1 MLLAVAV
8 LGAGLLALVG
18 AKPAWAAEP
27 SFAQAQ
33 NYPVGPY
40 SYSVTAADFDGDG
53 KDADLAV
60 TTDDR
65 TVESTLDNVAV
76 LSGNG
81 DGTFAAAQDFGA
93 GLGPRAVI
101 SADFDRD
108 GKADLAVLNG
118 SDNVSVLL
126 GNGDDTFRA
135 ARYYPVGD
143 DPFEM
148 TTADFNGDSKAD
160 LAVSNRGSDN
170 VSVLLGNGDGTFG
183 AAKNFAVGDYPV
195 SVTSGDF
202 DGDGIADLATADDP
216 IRRNIADSVSVLSGR
231 GDGTFRDAQ
240 RFTFQINLNS
250 WHNLRQVITTDFN
263 RDGKADLAVAT
274 TSDGISLLLGNGD
287 GTFRAGQKL
296 DGDYY
301 GLWGSES
308 LTAADFN
315 HDGRVDI
322 ASASSSSVSVL
333 TGRGNGAFNPAQRYS
348 VDAYPAFI
356 ISEDLN
362 GDNYADLAVSHG
374 GSGCCSSKVVS
385 VLLNTPTSPPDTTI
399 TSGQSEPVD
408 DPDVVFKL
416 ASSESA
422 STLADSSV
430 ADAGD
435 TTRASVDSSGAQV
448 DISVSSSPSISADGR
463 YVAFISTSPDLV
475 EGDTNNATDVF
486 VRDLQEGTTRR
497 VSVDDPEA
505 EGKAGRSFAP
515 SISADGRYVV
525 FTSAASDL
533 VLNDTN
539 GYWDVFVR
547 DLQEG
552 TTELASVDS
561 SEAQA
566 DYSSS
571 NGDRP
576 SISADGRY
584 VVFSSYAR
592 NLVPNDP
599 ITTDVYIR
607 DLREGT
613 TEMVSVGRYNDST
626 HPSISADGRYV
637 AFTSWSSIQDATGVF
652 VHDRQTRTTQLVG
665 AECAPL
671 QCGYPDDPSTP
682 SISTD
687 GRYVAFSSNATDLVA
702 PETDTNGLND
712 IFVRDRDTD
721 GDGTFD
727 EPGAVSTERVTVG
740 GCAIQA
746 TGGSY
751 FPSISADGRYVTFT
765 SQASNLVA
773 NDTNASPDVFVRDRQ
788 MKTTQRVSIGS
799 SGTQAHLGGNESSIS
814 SDGHFVAF
822 TSQARDLVGGDTNGF
837 RDVFVHERRDTT
849 ALSECITP
857 TTTASAI
864 TDSGDD
870 YSSGTWT
877 YEGVKVT
884 LSAQDNEGGS
894 GVKEITYSA
903 TGAQTIASTTVLA
916 GQLPK
921 QLPNIN
927 TGGTT
932 TVSYFATDN
941 EGNSESPKTFTVRI
955 DRSAPT
961 SSATARDSDGNSYTS
976 GTLTSKNVTVALNAS
991 DGSGSGVKDIAYS
1004 INGGAIKTYNP
1015 TNKIPVSSEG
1025 VSTISYFAT
1034 DNVGNRETP
1043 AKTFEVK
1050 LDKSAPILNTV
1061 TPDNRQSGV
1070 SRNIEP
1076 TATFSDEM
1084 NPASLITSAKLKAW
1098 NAKKQV
1104 WQPVPVAVSV
1114 EDRTATLDPYPTEPS
1129 RLLVANKRFKVTI
1142 TTGAKN
1148 LAGLPMSSPKS
1159 WTFTTGSS

>member
-1 MLLAVAV
+1 MIRTTIDIHHPRASVMLLAVAI

-160 LAVSNRGSDN
+160 LAVSSRGSDN

-274 TSDGISLLLGNGD
+274 TSDGI
-287 GTFRAGQKL
+287 
-296 DGDYY
+296 
-301 GLWGSES
+301 
-308 LTAADFN
+308 
-315 HDGRVDI
+315 
-322 ASASSSSVSVL
+322 SVL

-475 EGDTNNATDVF
+475 EGDTNDATDVF

-525 FTSAASDL
+525 FTS
-533 VLNDTN
+533 
-539 GYWDVFVR
+539 
-547 DLQEG
+547 
-552 TTELASVDS
+552 
-561 SEAQA
+561 
-566 DYSSS
+566 
-571 NGDRP
+571 
-576 SISADGRY
+576 
-584 VVFSSYAR
+584 YAR
-592 NLVPNDP
+592 NLVPND
-599 ITTDVYIR
+599 
-607 DLREGT
+607 
-613 TEMVSVGRYNDST
+613 
-626 HPSISADGRYV
+626 
-637 AFTSWSSIQDATGVF
+637 
-652 VHDRQTRTTQLVG
+652 
-665 AECAPL
+665 
-671 QCGYPDDPSTP
+671 
-682 SISTD
+682 
-687 GRYVAFSSNATDLVA
+687 
-702 PETDTNGLND
+702 
-712 IFVRDRDTD
+712 
-721 GDGTFD
+721 
-727 EPGAVSTERVTVG
+727 
-740 GCAIQA
+740 
-746 TGGSY
+746 
-751 FPSISADGRYVTFT
+751 
-765 SQASNLVA
+765 
-773 NDTNASPDVFVRDRQ
+773 
-788 MKTTQRVSIGS
+788 
-799 SGTQAHLGGNESSIS
+799 
-814 SDGHFVAF
+814 
-822 TSQARDLVGGDTNGF
+822 
-837 RDVFVHERRDTT
+837 
-849 ALSECITP
+849 
-857 TTTASAI
+857 
-864 TDSGDD
+864 
-870 YSSGTWT
+870 
-877 YEGVKVT
+877 
-884 LSAQDNEGGS
+884 
-894 GVKEITYSA
+894 
-903 TGAQTIASTTVLA
+903 
-916 GQLPK
+916 
-921 QLPNIN
+921 
-927 TGGTT
+927 
-932 TVSYFATDN
+932 
-941 EGNSESPKTFTVRI
+941 
-955 DRSAPT
+955 
-961 SSATARDSDGNSYTS
+961 
-976 GTLTSKNVTVALNAS
+976 
-991 DGSGSGVKDIAYS
+991 
-1004 INGGAIKTYNP
+1004 
-1015 TNKIPVSSEG
+1015 
-1025 VSTISYFAT
+1025 
-1034 DNVGNRETP
+1034 
-1043 AKTFEVK
+1043 
-1050 LDKSAPILNTV
+1050 
-1061 TPDNRQSGV
+1061 
-1070 SRNIEP
+1070 
-1076 TATFSDEM
+1076 
-1084 NPASLITSAKLKAW
+1084 
-1098 NAKKQV
+1098 
-1104 WQPVPVAVSV
+1104 
-1114 EDRTATLDPYPTEPS
+1114 
-1129 RLLVANKRFKVTI
+1129 
-1142 TTGAKN
+1142 
-1148 LAGLPMSSPKS
+1148 
-1159 WTFTTGSS
+1159 